1 MTARASRGRR
11 PGAPDTRAEVLAAAR
26 ASFAEKGFR
35 GTTIR
40 AVASAA
46 GVDPALVHHYFGTKD
61 DLFVAALEIPV
72 DPREILAPVVAAGP
86 DGAGERLLRTFLSVW
101 DDPAIQPGLLALVR
115 SLMADDSAGLVRDG
129 FIPVVV
135 GPVLASLVRD
145 RPEVRVPLV
154 ASQMIGLIV
163 ARYVI
168 AVPPLAQMP
177 AEDLVARVG
186 PVLQHYLTGDLP

>member
-1 MTARASRGRR
+1 MS
-11 PGAPDTRAEVLAAAR
+11 
-26 ASFAEKGFR
+26 
-35 GTTIR
+35 
-40 AVASAA
+40 
-46 GVDPALVHHYFGTKD
+46 
-61 DLFVAALEIPV
+61 
-72 DPREILAPVVAAGP
+72 
-86 DGAGERLLRTFLSVW
+86 
-101 DDPAIQPGLLALVR
+101 
-115 SLMADDSAGLVRDG
+115 DDSARLVRDG

-168 AVPPLAQMP
+168 AIPPLAQMP

>member
-1 MTARASRGRR
+1 M
-11 PGAPDTRAEVLAAAR
+11 V
-26 ASFAEKGFR
+26 
-35 GTTIR
+35 
-40 AVASAA
+40 
-46 GVDPALVHHYFGTKD
+46 
-61 DLFVAALEIPV
+61 
-72 DPREILAPVVAAGP
+72 
-86 DGAGERLLRTFLSVW
+86 
-101 DDPAIQPGLLALVR
+101 
-115 SLMADDSAGLVRDG
+115 ADDSAGLVRDG

-163 ARYVI
+163 GRYVI
-168 AVPPLAQMP
+168 AIPPLAQMP